1 MKIILVTAIL
11 AVILTGI
18 AVAVMGVKVWFVKG
32 GKFPTGHAHDIPE
45 LKRRGI
51 GCAHRNDDSRP

>member
-1 MKIILVTAIL
+1 MKIALFTIAAAALLV
-11 AVILTGI
+11 G
-18 AVAVMGVKVWFVKG
+18 VAVVIMGVRVLFVRG

-51 GCAHRNDDSRP
+51 GCAHRES

>member
-51 GCAHRNDDSRP
+51 GCAHRNDNSRP

>member
-1 MKIILVTAIL
+1 MKIILVTAVL
-11 AVILTGI
+11 AVILTGV